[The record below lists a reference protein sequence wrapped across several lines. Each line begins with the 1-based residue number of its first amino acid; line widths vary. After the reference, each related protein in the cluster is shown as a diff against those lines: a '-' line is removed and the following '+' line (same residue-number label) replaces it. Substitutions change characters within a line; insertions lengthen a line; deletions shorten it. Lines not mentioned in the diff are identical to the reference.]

1 MCHNTSMRMMTALAV
16 IIPSLPLPVKLV
28 DPDIV
33 AAAVLSATISVAS
46 LLFTIILLL
55 VTLEFSKRLEVSLVL
70 AKTTSVISRLG
81 GTLTP
86 LI

>member
-1 MCHNTSMRMMTALAV
+1 MRTMTALAT
-16 IIPSLPLPVKLV
+16 IIPSVPVKLV
-28 DPDIV
+28 DPDVV

-55 VTLEFSKRLEVSLVL
+55 VTLEFSKRLGVSLVL